1 MPPSFLV
8 GANINRNPSLR
19 LFPYPWS
26 SSFWLEPLFSVSHFL
41 WVVERE
47 RERERERAM
56 EEARGGEEITN
67 EISKSEGCCSGIS
80 VHFIQKIIAEILGT
94 YFLIFAGCGV
104 VAVDL
109 SKGGAVTFPGVCT
122 VWGLTVMVVVYSVG
136 HISGAHINPAITI
149 AFASCGR
156 FPWKQ
161 VPMYIIAQ
169 LVGSTLASGTVRLL
183 FGGGHNRFFGTIP
196 TGSNVQSLVLEFI
209 ITFFLMFVL
218 AGVATDN
225 RAADIRTVDESRE
238 DPGECDR
245 VAPVH
250 RNLGVHGGPHCRGGR
265 WSMGLQ
271 SHPVHQQAP
280 PGDHQEWVIPQNPEK
295 RIRI

>member
-1 MPPSFLV
+1 
-8 GANINRNPSLR
+8 
-19 LFPYPWS
+19 
-26 SSFWLEPLFSVSHFL
+26 
-41 WVVERE
+41 
-47 RERERERAM
+47 M

-225 RAADIRTVDESRE
+225 RAIGELAGLAVGATVLLNALLAGQISGPSMNPARTLGNAIVLHRYTGIWVYMVGPTAGAVAGAWAYNLIRFTNKPLREITRSGSFLKTLRRESE
-238 DPGECDR
+238 FDGS
-245 VAPVH
+245 
-250 RNLGVHGGPHCRGGR
+250 N
-265 WSMGLQ
+265 
-271 SHPVHQQAP
+271 
-280 PGDHQEWVIPQNPEK
+280 
-295 RIRI
+295 